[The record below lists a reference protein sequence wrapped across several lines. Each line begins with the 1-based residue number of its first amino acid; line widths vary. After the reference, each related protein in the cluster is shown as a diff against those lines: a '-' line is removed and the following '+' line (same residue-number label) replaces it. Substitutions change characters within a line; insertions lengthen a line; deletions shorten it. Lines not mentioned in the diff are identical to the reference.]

1 MGLLP
6 ANLVGLHGI
15 HLDSLVRGGKLTP
28 FLTILHVIEVKTP
41 SVHIVVSCLRVML
54 STCVGAY
61 SILVPMVHLN
71 TI

>member
-6 ANLVGLHGI
+6 ASLVGVHGI
-15 HLDSLVRGGKLTP
+15 HLDSLVRGGKLTL

-41 SVHIVVSCLRVML
+41 SVHIVVSYLHAKL
-54 STCVGAY
+54 STSVERY
-61 SILVPMVHLN
+61 SMLVPMVHLN

>member
-6 ANLVGLHGI
+6 ANLVGVHGI
-15 HLDSLVRGGKLTP
+15 HLDSLARGGKLTP
-28 FLTILHVIEVKTP
+28 FLTILHVMEVKTP
-41 SVHIVVSCLRVML
+41 SVHIVLSYLHAKL
-54 STCVGAY
+54 STCVKRY